1 MIKTHSARPLY
12 NRFQNQCSHFFMM
25 LFQYFLQG
33 FYILFIP
40 DSAKARPGSRNK
52 ITHRQCRAKN
62 MMHTGHRI
70 TNGHGIPRISMISG
84 LNSYKIV
91 FLFLPLR
98 IPILHGHFQCHF
110 YRNRTG
116 ISIKY
121 FLHTGR
127 NNLQQQLA

>member
-40 DSAKARPGSRNK
+40 DSAKARPRSRNK

-84 LNSYKIV
+84 LNSYKII

-127 NNLQQQLA
+127 NNLQQQPA